1 MNIKNSIWQKLDD
14 KLLYKTRV
22 FDLHVQRMKRTDSSY
37 EDDFFYLVAPD
48 WVNIVPITPKKEVV
62 MVRQFRHGIDEQ
74 SLETPGGIIDPGS
87 TPIDTAIRELT
98 EETAYVSPE
107 IISLGKISPNPA
119 LLNNYCHIFAALDVL
134 PEGNQDLEVSEDI
147 VVELVPLKK
156 IPQLIQSEEICHSI
170 VSTAFFLLWAKM
182 PELFS

>member
-14 KLLYKTRV
+14 KLLNKTRV
-22 FDLHVQRMKRTDSSY
+22 FDLRVQRMKRTDNSY
-37 EDDFFYLVAPD
+37 EDDFFYLAAPD
-48 WVNIVPITPKKEVV
+48 WVNIVPITPNKEIV

-87 TPIDTAIRELT
+87 TPLETAIRELS
-98 EETAYVSPE
+98 EETSYVSKE

-119 LLNNYCHIFAALDVL
+119 LLNNYCHIFAAMNVL
-134 PEGNQDLEVSEDI
+134 PAGKQELEVSEDI
-147 VVELVPLKK
+147 IVELFPLKS
-156 IPQLIQSEEICHSI
+156 IPQLIQSGEINHSL